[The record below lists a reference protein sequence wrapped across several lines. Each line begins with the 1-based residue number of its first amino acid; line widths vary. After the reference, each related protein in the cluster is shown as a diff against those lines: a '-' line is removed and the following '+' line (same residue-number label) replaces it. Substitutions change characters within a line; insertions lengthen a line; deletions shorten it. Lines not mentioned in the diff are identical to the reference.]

1 MSSAFRAWNS
11 KVRTGTNDVRVVVD
25 EAGGLGPVAFTEG
38 CRRAQRLV
46 ALLDGASRLAEEVN
60 DGTLEDLIERALHQA
75 LSGQATAAE
84 RAGITVH

>member
-1 MSSAFRAWNS
+1 MLNKTRA
-11 KVRTGTNDVRVVVD
+11 RM
-25 EAGGLGPVAFTEG
+25 ELVAF
-38 CRRAQRLV
+38 
-46 ALLDGASRLAEEVN
+46 LDGASRLAEELD